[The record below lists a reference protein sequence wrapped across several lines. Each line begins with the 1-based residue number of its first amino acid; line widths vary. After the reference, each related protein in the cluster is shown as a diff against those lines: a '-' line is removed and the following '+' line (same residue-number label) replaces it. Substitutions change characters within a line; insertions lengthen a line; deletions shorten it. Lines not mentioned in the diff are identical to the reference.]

1 MLFNWIRERM
11 AHASV
16 PMSQGRNREFRE
28 RDPVGGSING
38 ITCYGVALGR
48 AAKGHRLEDP
58 GEEGSHPLSDIL
70 RTASLTMVLGAML
83 KPVLNNTDLAVLAV
97 SAPFIPPF
105 ASGNRLSTC
114 LPSDG
119 HEEYHRLE
127 NTETGLGHRNVS
139 AADNG

>member
-1 MLFNWIRERM
+1 
-11 AHASV
+11 
-16 PMSQGRNREFRE
+16 MSQGRNREFRE

-83 KPVLNNTDLAVLAV
+83 KPVLNNTDLAIKYCSGRFGAV
-97 SAPFIPPF
+97 
-105 ASGNRLSTC
+105 LSTVRVWQSTVHVPA
-114 LPSDG
+114 L
-119 HEEYHRLE
+119 
-127 NTETGLGHRNVS
+127 
-139 AADNG
+139 